1 MATTPARKLIRVTG
15 NDRVEFL
22 QNLVTND
29 IMRPGLVY
37 TALLTPQGKLIADF
51 FVAPDGD
58 GLLIDVI
65 ADAAPALAQRL
76 TMYKLRA
83 DVALDW
89 DDRQVAQGTGDA
101 PGGAFSDP
109 RDPTLGWRAYGDVAA
124 EITDWEARRVA
135 ACVPELGAELGP
147 DTYILEAGFERLNGV
162 DFKKGCYVGQE
173 VTARMKHK
181 TELQKGIVRVRVDG
195 PARPGT
201 EITSNGKPVGMLHTR
216 AGDEAMAYLRFNRIK
231 DDLSA
236 DTSALTRI

>member
-1 MATTPARKLIRVTG
+1 MANTRARKLIRVTG
-15 NDRVEFL
+15 TDRVEFL

-29 IMRPGLVY
+29 ITRPGLVY

-51 FVAPDGD
+51 FVSPDGD
-58 GLLIDVI
+58 GLLIDVA

-76 TMYKLRA
+76 SMYKLRA

-89 DDRQVAQGTGDA
+89 DDRQVAQGTGA
-101 PGGAFSDP
+101 MPEGAHADP
-109 RDPTLGWRAYGDVAA
+109 RDPSLGWRAYGDVTA
-124 EITDWEARRVA
+124 EIDDWDTRRVA

-181 TELQKGIVRVRVDG
+181 TELQKGIARVHIDG
-195 PARPGT
+195 PAEPGT
-201 EITSNGKPVGMLHTR
+201 EITSNGKPVGTLHTR
-216 AGDEAMAYLRFNRIK
+216 AGDEALAYLRFNRIK
-231 DDLSA
+231 DDLTAGPS
-236 DTSALTRI
+236 TLTRI